1 MPNTND
7 FLMKNQKTDEKI
19 KRRAALKKPVKFFL
33 IIVAIIFLMSMTF
46 KISKIEVSGNS
57 IYSEE
62 EIISASGIYTGDN
75 LFFINRI
82 AAGSRVVVKLPYVD
96 SVAITRTLPN
106 KVTIL
111 VQESK
116 AIGYAEI
123 DGEYWT
129 ISQSGKYLGK
139 IDVKNAENLAR
150 ISGLTLENPAVGS
163 AIKAKEGEEAKL
175 QYLQDIMYQ
184 IQTRGLIADV
194 NSIDVGNEAN
204 PEISFQNRFTV
215 RFGENENTEY
225 KFGKMLTAISQLG
238 EDDAGVMDLSTADKV
253 YFNPN

>member
-1 MPNTND
+1 
-7 FLMKNQKTDEKI
+7 MKKSKANEQG
-19 KRRAALKKPVKFFL
+19 KRRVSLKKPASFFL
-33 IIVAIIFLMSMTF
+33 VIVAIIFLMSISF
-46 KISKIEVSGNS
+46 KISKVEVSGNS
-57 IYSEE
+57 IYSDE
-62 EIISASGIYTGDN
+62 EIISASGIYSGDS

-106 KVTIL
+106 KVTIV

-129 ISQSGKYLGK
+129 ISQSAKYLGK
-139 IDVKNAENLAR
+139 IEAKDAEGLAR
-150 ISGLTLENPAVGS
+150 ISGLTLEKPVVGEE
-163 AIKAKEGEEAKL
+163 IEAKEGEEAKL

-184 IQTRGLIADV
+184 IQTRGLVADIS
-194 NSIDVGNEAN
+194 SIDVGNEAN
-204 PEISFQNRFTV
+204 PEISYQNRFTV
-215 RFGENENTEY
+215 HFGENENTEY
-225 KFGKMLTAISQLG
+225 KFGKMLSAISQLG
-238 EDDAGVMDLSTADKV
+238 TDDAGVMDLSTADKV

>member
-1 MPNTND
+1 
-7 FLMKNQKTDEKI
+7 MKKSKANEQG
-19 KRRAALKKPVKFFL
+19 KRRVSFRKPASFFL
-33 IIVAIIFLMSMTF
+33 VIVAIIFLMSISF
-46 KISKIEVSGNS
+46 KISKVEVSGNS
-57 IYSEE
+57 IYSDE
-62 EIISASGIYTGDN
+62 EIISASGIYSGDS

-106 KVTIL
+106 KVTIV

-129 ISQSGKYLGK
+129 ISQSAKYLGK
-139 IDVKNAENLAR
+139 IEAKDAEGLAR
-150 ISGLTLENPAVGS
+150 ISGLTLEKPVVGE
-163 AIKAKEGEEAKL
+163 AIAAKEGEEAKL

-184 IQTRGLIADV
+184 IQTRGLVADIS
-194 NSIDVGNEAN
+194 SIDVGNEAN
-204 PEISFQNRFTV
+204 PEISYQNRFTV
-215 RFGENENTEY
+215 HFGENENTEY
-225 KFGKMLTAISQLG
+225 KFGKMLSAISQLG
-238 EDDAGVMDLSTADKV
+238 ADDAGVMDLSTADKV